1 MEKDKEVSRGVVFNI
16 QKYSIHDGPGI
27 RTTVFLK
34 GCPLRCLWCQN
45 PESHRKEPEILL
57 FKDRCTLCGRCVA
70 VCPNGASS
78 LSDTSSMID
87 RSKCIGCGKCV
98 EVCPNEARQL
108 SGEYMTV
115 DEVMEEVL
123 KDVVFYK
130 NSGGG
135 VTLSGG
141 DPIAQSGFAL
151 AILKRCKE
159 AGLHTALE
167 TCGYAR
173 WSTMEKLLKYT
184 DLVLFD
190 IKHMDAA
197 RHREGTGKPNSIILR
212 NARRIAK
219 LKPLRVRVPLIPGF
233 NDSAE
238 HIRQLAKFVR
248 EKLGLVDIDLLPYN
262 KLGEVKHE
270 RLDRERPHLE
280 TQNEEYVQELQAI
293 IDLEMSI
300 VAV

>member
-1 MEKDKEVSRGVVFNI
+1 MKNNKEVYNGVVFNI

-34 GCPLRCLWCQN
+34 GCPLRCYWCQN
-45 PESHRKEPEILL
+45 PESQKKEPEIIL

-70 VCPNGASS
+70 VCPSGASS
-78 LSDTSSMID
+78 LSVASSIID
-87 RSKCIGCGKCV
+87 RSKCTGCGKCV
-98 EVCPNEARQL
+98 EACPNDARQL
-108 SGEYMTV
+108 VGKYMTV
-115 DEVMEEVL
+115 DEVVEEVL
-123 KDVVFYK
+123 KDVKFYQ

-141 DPIAQSGFAL
+141 DPIAQLGFAL

-167 TCGYAR
+167 TCGYTR

-190 IKHMDAA
+190 IKHMDSKK
-197 RHREGTGKPNSIILR
+197 HIEGTRTPNSIILK
-212 NARRIAK
+212 NAKRIAQ
-219 LKPLRVRVPLIPGF
+219 LKPLKVRVPLIPGF
-233 NDSAE
+233 NDSVE
-238 HIRQLAKFVR
+238 HISQLARFVR
-248 EKLGLVDIDLLPYN
+248 KELGFVDIELLPYN
-262 KLGEVKHE
+262 KLGEVKYD
-270 RLDRERPHLE
+270 RLDKMRPQFE
-280 TQNEEYVQELQAI
+280 AQQEEYVQELKDI
-293 IDLEMSI
+293 IDLEMSK